1 VQLRD
6 ENIEFGDWQRQG
18 AMEVG
23 VQSGAHFQ
31 LRRHDF
37 LTVIRKM
44 KPGLIL
50 LFTQDAGFDRLVA
63 DALRET
69 GVTLLTTR
77 DVAQALQIVS
87 TQGRELTL
95 ALMDFNNGCRGMTLL
110 SAIHTCYQD
119 LPVLVTT
126 SIDVYNAKAVA
137 YANGAK
143 VCLNKPVSAIELAG
157 KIEQLQETPASLVAA

>member
-1 VQLRD
+1 
-6 ENIEFGDWQRQG
+6 
-18 AMEVG
+18 
-23 VQSGAHFQ
+23 
-31 LRRHDF
+31 
-37 LTVIRKM
+37 M
-44 KPGLIL
+44 KQGLIL
-50 LFTQDAGFDRLVA
+50 LFTQDPGFDSLVA

-110 SAIHTCYQD
+110 SAIHTCYHD
-119 LPVLVTT
+119 LPIVVTT
-126 SIDVYNAKAVA
+126 WNDAYNAKAVA

-143 VCLNKPVSAIELAG
+143 VCLSKPVSAIELAG
-157 KIEQLQETPASLVAA
+157 TIEELRERPASLVAA